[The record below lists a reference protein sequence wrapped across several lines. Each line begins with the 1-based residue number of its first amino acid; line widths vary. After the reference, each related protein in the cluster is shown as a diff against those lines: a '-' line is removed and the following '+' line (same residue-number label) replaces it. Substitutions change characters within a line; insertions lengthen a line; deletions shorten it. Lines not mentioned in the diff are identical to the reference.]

1 MAEEEKNKSTITS
14 DDVSVLRLLLHN
26 IKGIS
31 TVSSSTVYAQDDVEQ
46 DES

>member
-31 TVSSSTVYAQDDVEQ
+31 TVSSSTVYTQNDVEQ